1 MAQVLCFRII
11 SVCIPCYLTDWSMRS
26 WQMFRLGVPNEYR
39 SSSPSNS
46 HYTML
51 GDLEQP
57 WRLTSSALTPDLSPR
72 YARQSSVNDQFLG
85 SAIFQPGALFRSE
98 HLENYV
104 LEVRPYSSP
113 A

>member
-1 MAQVLCFRII
+1 
-11 SVCIPCYLTDWSMRS
+11 
-26 WQMFRLGVPNEYR
+26 MFRLGVPHEYR

-104 LEVRPYSSP
+104 LEVWLGLCCRSLCADHNGNMHVQPREQCP
-113 A
+113 LFR